1 MFDSPE
7 PRHRS
12 TRSQV
17 ASFVFH
23 AVLIYIAVKPPV
35 ALFVR
40 PYAVQLGNGGHSTA
54 LVFNGHDKSQI
65 VDADDASRTRHKV
78 AYVPPD
84 AKTIRLRAPDRLTA
98 KKPKSSDQPKVV
110 ADAARAGQPFGTVL
124 DGPLT
129 GHDVRPALP
138 VHFPDPEIARSQIPS
153 GIEGTVV
160 VEVTIDS
167 LGNVTATKILQRLG
181 YGIDEKVE
189 AAVRNWR
196 FRPAIMDGRPI
207 PSQQDVLYH
216 FPS

>member
-1 MFDSPE
+1 MFE
-7 PRHRS
+7 PVKPSHRS
-12 TRSQV
+12 TCAQIV
-17 ASFVFH
+17 SFVFH
-23 AVLIYIAVKPPV
+23 ALLIFAMVVPET

-40 PYAVQLGNGGHSTA
+40 PYAVQLGRGGTSTA
-54 LVFNGHDKSQI
+54 LVFTGHDTREVQDPE
-65 VDADDASRTRHKV
+65 DAMPTKHDM

-84 AKTIRLRAPDRLTA
+84 AKTIRLRRPDR
-98 KKPKSSDQPKVV
+98 KNIHKPKQKPVAEV

-124 DGPLT
+124 EGSLT

-138 VHFPDPEIARSQIPS
+138 THFPDPVIARSEVPS
-153 GIEGTVV
+153 GIEGNVV
-160 VEVTIDS
+160 VEVTIDI
-167 LGNVTATKILQRLG
+167 LGNVTATKIIQRLG